1 VGIKNDYVGQ
11 TYTNLST
18 MSLQF
23 NNIAATQSVISLLVD
38 ESNLKEYGRPS
49 PVACIIKERFS
60 KYYTGKLTWREINML
75 KKKMDNCKET
85 IEENRKKS
93 RNERS
98 KLRNS
103 IQDES
108 RLCNDDCKKELNE
121 HIELCKSKHICDLVC
136 IQHKRCFTC
145 DEDYVSYGCRFEEN
159 GRCSHYY
166 AIKHYKEIL
175 ENYAEQED
183 ENTDSYLDYKIE
195 FERALAIKE
204 DRYEEYIAEDYFD

>member
-1 VGIKNDYVGQ
+1 
-11 TYTNLST
+11 

-23 NNIAATQSVISLLVD
+23 NKIAATQSKTESSVVSLLVD
-38 ESNLKEYGRPS
+38 ESGSKESMSHGRPS
-49 PVACIIKERFS
+49 PVAYIIKERFN
-60 KYYTGKLTWREINML
+60 KYYTGKLTWREINLL
-75 KKKMDNCKET
+75 KEKMEKCMET

-108 RLCNDDCKKELNE
+108 RLCNDDCKKKLKE
-121 HIELCKSKHICDLVC
+121 HIELCKSKHICDRVC

-145 DEDYVSYGCRFEEN
+145 NEDYVSYGCRFEEN

-166 AIKHYKEIL
+166 AIKHYKESL
-175 ENYAEQED
+175 EDYEEQED
-183 ENTDSYLDYKIE
+183 EYTDFYLDYKIE
-195 FERALAIKE
+195 YERALAIKE
-204 DRYEEYIAEDYFD
+204 DRYDEYKRIVDDYFD